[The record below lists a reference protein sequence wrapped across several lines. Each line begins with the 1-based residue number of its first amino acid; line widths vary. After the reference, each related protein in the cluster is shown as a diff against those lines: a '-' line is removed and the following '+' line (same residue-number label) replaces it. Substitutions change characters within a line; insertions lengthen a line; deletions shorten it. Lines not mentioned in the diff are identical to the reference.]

1 MKYKI
6 TVQSLDSD
14 KSLTFETENHDD
26 LFKIF
31 EKSQASGKFDG
42 DEAYSFVLGLKLF
55 TEVLLKKKNFAPFD
69 VIRPSIGEFMKA
81 FKKEMST

>member
-14 KSLTFETENHDD
+14 KNLTFETENHDD

-31 EKSQASGKFDG
+31 DKAQGSGKFAG
-42 DEAYSFVLGLKLF
+42 DEAYSFILGLKLF
-55 TEVLLKKKNFAPFD
+55 TEVLLKKKNFSPFD
-69 VIRPSIGEFMKA
+69 IIRPSISEFMKA
-81 FKKEMST
+81 LKKEMST